1 MDLNNLHIPYQS
13 GYKTGHGCET
23 LLLKLNDDILK
34 AMDTGKCTILLL
46 LDLSAAFDTVDHDRL
61 LSILFNEIGLRGV
74 VLRWFTSYLLHRRQA
89 VNIKGQISDFLDIL
103 YGVPQGSVLGPILFN
118 IYVRN
123 FINILNEAGF
133 TAHGYAD
140 DHQIFKFFSIEFQY
154 ESICFSIPRCLE
166 IIAHWMK
173 ASFLKLNSSKSQII
187 IFTPKNLAKHVV
199 IDQIKLRDGCTIPV
213 SNVVTNLGV
222 QFDRELTFSPQI
234 NSICSSAFRFLRN
247 LASIRKYLSK
257 NNLRIL
263 VQSIIVSRID
273 NCNSLL
279 YGVLALNLNKLQKLQ
294 NACARLIYGK
304 KKCDHVSP
312 LLHELHWLPIRQ
324 RIVFKILLFV
334 FKFYQNVAPTY
345 IMESLSKSERGD
357 HILKVPRTSTRYGDR
372 AFSNCA
378 PRLWNALPLPIRASG
393 TIGYFKSHLK
403 HHLFANFDIYILH
416 ANLYLD

>member
-304 KKCDHVSP
+304 KKSDHVSP

-357 HILKVPRTSTRYGDR
+357 YILKVPRTSTRYGDR

-393 TIGYFKSHLK
+393 TIEYFKSHLK